1 VEVAVVVTA
10 LGGVLTLLA
19 DLWWA
24 TGHLL
29 TSPPGPAMT
38 MLAGAVLVAALAC
51 LAGGARLNRLSTVAP
66 LLRRARALRE
76 KSWHAAFL
84 RQRDPDAAGR
94 PRPRAPS
101 AAQAAA

>member
-1 VEVAVVVTA
+1 MVLTA
-10 LGGVLTLLA
+10 LGGALALLA

-29 TSPPGPAMT
+29 ISPSGPAVT

-51 LAGGARLNRLSTVAP
+51 LAGGARLARISTVVP
-66 LLRRARALRE
+66 QLSRARALRE
-76 KSWHAAFL
+76 KSWRAGFL
-84 RQRDPDAAGR
+84 RQRDPDADGR

-101 AAQAAA
+101 AAPAAA